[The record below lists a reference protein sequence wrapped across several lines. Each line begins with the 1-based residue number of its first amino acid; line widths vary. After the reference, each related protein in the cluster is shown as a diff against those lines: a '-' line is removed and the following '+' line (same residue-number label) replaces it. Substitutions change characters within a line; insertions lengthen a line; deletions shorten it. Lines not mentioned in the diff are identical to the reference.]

1 MQANDFRGPP
11 VEDRSEIRRVGRA
24 RLEQDRAANLATCS
38 KALGSDPD
46 PMGRARA

>member
-38 KALGSDPD
+38 
-46 PMGRARA
+46 